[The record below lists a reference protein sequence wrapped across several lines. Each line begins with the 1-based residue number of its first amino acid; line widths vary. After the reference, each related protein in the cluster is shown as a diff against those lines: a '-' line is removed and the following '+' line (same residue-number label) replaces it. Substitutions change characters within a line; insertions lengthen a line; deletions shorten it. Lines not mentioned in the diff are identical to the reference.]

1 MKILDLSYNKIGDL
15 GLEKILRFIKED
27 DCHLEAL
34 SLEGNSLGDKNI
46 TKLCENIYESISH
59 LIVSINIAKNIISD
73 ESCITISNLIYK
85 CHNLR
90 ILMLSWNN
98 IKNHGASLIINK
110 LKKNSEMKVLDL
122 SWNSI
127 GNNLNE
133 QLTLYDIVKGA
144 KPDKNFLNFEMNE
157 FRSTMNIK
165 FRPELAGVKKDAK
178 NDPKKDAGK
187 EQQLN
192 PFANISSSKSVT
204 NFAKELG
211 EYFKENN
218 VELIHLDISHNNI
231 SLEDAVFLS
240 EECVINH
247 KILGF
252 HVDGNEMVIDEL
264 GFIHPL
270 KKSVK
275 EENFYA
281 NSQIYYNI
289 SQDNANNF
297 KTNNDKIRKIRSKN
311 NCWICE
317 GWREIQFMYRPEES
331 IKNNLDKH
339 IIKLH
344 LNFENWKPYHC
355 SLKDGIFKC
364 VRMCPPG
371 EIFYFFSVDKILVEN
386 YGVHHHE
393 LREPFLYEFD
403 VEYEKEYN
411 ENLVKNNYLENIVK
425 EEKEKNLVPSNLI
438 LFLN

>member
-1 MKILDLSYNKIGDL
+1 
-15 GLEKILRFIKED
+15 
-27 DCHLEAL
+27 
-34 SLEGNSLGDKNI
+34 
-46 TKLCENIYESISH
+46 
-59 LIVSINIAKNIISD
+59 
-73 ESCITISNLIYK
+73 
-85 CHNLR
+85 
-90 ILMLSWNN
+90 MLSWNN

-247 KILGF
+247 
-252 HVDGNEMVIDEL
+252 
-264 GFIHPL
+264 
-270 KKSVK
+270 
-275 EENFYA
+275 
-281 NSQIYYNI
+281 
-289 SQDNANNF
+289 
-297 KTNNDKIRKIRSKN
+297 
-311 NCWICE
+311 
-317 GWREIQFMYRPEES
+317 
-331 IKNNLDKH
+331 
-339 IIKLH
+339 
-344 LNFENWKPYHC
+344 
-355 SLKDGIFKC
+355 
-364 VRMCPPG
+364 
-371 EIFYFFSVDKILVEN
+371 
-386 YGVHHHE
+386 
-393 LREPFLYEFD
+393 
-403 VEYEKEYN
+403 
-411 ENLVKNNYLENIVK
+411 
-425 EEKEKNLVPSNLI
+425 
-438 LFLN
+438 